1 MTELRT
7 LNSGLF
13 ALLWLLTN
21 SSCRQFNRLHW
32 SQRMVCPA
40 NSHDNFEAPLKERRT
55 CPDYEVDIR
64 PQAIRG
70 HEVILVWLLNAEI
83 GCIAMHRV
91 RVAEQ
96 FAAVNYFSSIQQLD
110 VRSEKK
116 PISKNFKESQRISEN
131 FLKKQIIGDYDLNE
145 HFKIDRMRRT
155 EREKVR
161 NWAEKVSLGK
171 FGLVSGWNFQ
181 RSKWA

>member
-1 MTELRT
+1 
-7 LNSGLF
+7 
-13 ALLWLLTN
+13 
-21 SSCRQFNRLHW
+21 
-32 SQRMVCPA
+32 
-40 NSHDNFEAPLKERRT
+40 
-55 CPDYEVDIR
+55 
-64 PQAIRG
+64 
-70 HEVILVWLLNAEI
+70 
-83 GCIAMHRV
+83 MHRV

-171 FGLVSGWNFQ
+171 FGLVSG
-181 RSKWA
+181 